1 MSITIIESLKQVQ
14 DDMIQTTRKLCD
26 INSGSYN
33 SEGLANVADEL
44 KILFSTLFTDIKE
57 VPLKPIQRVT
67 ASGKIEEIELRPSLV
82 FKRNP
87 EAPMQLLMTGHYDTV
102 FPVTSSFQ
110 STWIEGEYLRGPGV
124 ADMKGGLVMLKHAL
138 DYTFSQP
145 YGEKVGVTLI
155 ISPDEEIGS
164 PSSAELLV
172 ELAKTADFGLTYE
185 PALAD
190 GTLAGARKGSGN
202 FSIVVKGKSAHAG
215 REFFNGRNA
224 MIAAAEVSLKL
235 AQLSDQETGIT
246 VNVAAI
252 DGGGPPNVVPDTAVI
267 RFNIRIEQPAQ
278 MSILN
283 EINSIIDSVA
293 SNSGCDIE
301 LHGTFN
307 RPPKPMTERQ
317 QWMFELL
324 KDVGQDLGLAIAWKP
339 TGGCCEGN
347 NLAAAGLINID
358 TLGVRGGAIHS
369 EDEFAVLDS
378 FAERAALSA
387 ALIKRLLDIT
397 LEGEH
402 SC

>member
-1 MSITIIESLKQVQ
+1 MSNKIIESLKQVQ
-14 DDMIQTTRKLCD
+14 DDMIRTTRRLCD

-33 SEGLANVADEL
+33 TEGLANVADEL
-44 KILFSTLFTDIKE
+44 KALYSNLFPDINE

-67 ASGKIEEIELRPSLV
+67 PAGKIEEIELRPSLV

-87 EAPMQLLMTGHYDTV
+87 EAPLQLLMTGHYDTV
-102 FPVTSSFQ
+102 FPVTSNFQ
-110 STWIEGEYLRGPGV
+110 STWIEGEHLRGPGV

-138 DYTFSQP
+138 DYTFAQP
-145 YGEKVGVTLI
+145 YGQNVGVTLI

-164 PSSAELLV
+164 PSSAELLA
-172 ELAKTADFGLTYE
+172 ELAKSADFGLTYE

-202 FSIVVKGKSAHAG
+202 FSIIVKGKSAHAG

-235 AQLSDQETGIT
+235 AELSSQESGIT

-267 RFNIRIEQPAQ
+267 RFNIRIEQPEQ
-278 MSILN
+278 MSILD
-283 EINSIIDSVA
+283 EINSIIGSVA
-293 SNSGCDIE
+293 SISECDIE

-397 LEGEH
+397 LEGGH